1 MQIVDGSGIRP
12 TDPGTA
18 ENTMTQTKRPKTYPV
33 AESSSEASENVSQN
47 VSKAAQAVVEGRI
60 GDAVQAGLDAVKDV
74 AQTAGHLAEGN

>member
-1 MQIVDGSGIRP
+1 MQIADGPGIRP
-12 TDPGTA
+12 TDPERRSEA
-18 ENTMTQTKRPKTYPV
+18 MTQTQRPKTYPV
-33 AESSSEASENVSQN
+33 AESSGEASENVSQN